1 MTKLTEKEL
10 WRLIEDATWKA
21 DHDYD
26 RIGNEWSKLDENI
39 FNQVEEFARR
49 KQAELANKFEAAW
62 LGRDGNGGIRV
73 SDDGWDDLTADV
85 VGRGEEFYNSI
96 TADML
101 REMADDDDYE
111 ENFMY
116 SFNFDNNIQTW
127 NEAPYGEEEYDAMPT
142 EVNVGVCFYIDD
154 NGDHVIDVEE
164 MQREFEEKL
173 KELGAKF

>member
-1 MTKLTEKEL
+1 MAKLTEKEL
-10 WRLIEDATWKA
+10 WRLIEDVTWKA

-62 LGRDGNGGIRV
+62 LGNDGNGGIGV

-85 VGRGEEFYNSI
+85 VGRGEEFYNSV

-116 SFNFDNNIQTW
+116 SFNFDCGLTDISGW
-127 NEAPYGEEEYDAMPT
+127 EEAYEGMPT
-142 EVNVGVCFYIDD
+142 EVNVGVYFYIDD
-154 NGDHVIDVEE
+154 NGDHIIDVEE
-164 MQREFEEKL
+164 MRREFEEKL
-173 KELGAKF
+173 KELGAKKF

>member
-1 MTKLTEKEL
+1 MIKLTEKEL
-10 WRLIEDATWKA
+10 WRLIEDATWKV

-26 RIGNEWSKLDENI
+26 RIGNEWSKLDEDI
-39 FNQVEEFARR
+39 FNQIEKFARN

-62 LGRDGNGGIRV
+62 LGNDGGGGIGV
-73 SDDGWDDLTADV
+73 SDDGWSDLTADV
-85 VGRGEEFYNSI
+85 VGRGEEFYNSV
-96 TADML
+96 TADKL

-127 NEAPYGEEEYDAMPT
+127 NEEEAYDTMPT
-142 EVNVGVCFYIDD
+142 EVNVGVYFYIDD
-154 NGDHVIDVEE
+154 NGKPVIDREE

-173 KELGAKF
+173 KELGA